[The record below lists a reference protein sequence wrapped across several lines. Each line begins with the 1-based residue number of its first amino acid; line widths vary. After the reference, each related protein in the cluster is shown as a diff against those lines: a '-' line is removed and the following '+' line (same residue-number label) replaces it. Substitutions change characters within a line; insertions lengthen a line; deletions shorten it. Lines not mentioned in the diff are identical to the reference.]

1 MTPDVQA
8 ALRDGRIAPLSP
20 APDITD
26 EALARTENIVA
37 LAGAEQINAAL
48 DTGAD
53 IVLCGRATDTA
64 IVSALP
70 LKRGE
75 HAGAAWH
82 GAKIAECGAL
92 CSTDPT
98 SGVILLE
105 IDEEGRLSV
114 NYRCDA
120 PVGSGLGT
128 TGAINVALMAA
139 INGADNAE
147 EAAYQFEALLG
158 NTGGRQDQWAAK
170 HGGFNHLIFIGDS
183 VEEMPFDPPRSARF
197 WLQKHLIVA
206 NTGIPHVSGDLHDAI
221 WEKYASKDEGVIEG
235 LMTIRLAARKMAQG
249 LDQDRRDLVV
259 EALRDVCQ
267 GVDALD
273 MSLHDPFR
281 EVVNPLLENKDVVAW
296 KALGAGGG
304 GCVALLTAPNRQDSV
319 IAACESANWDVLNW
333 DYDVEGLVINAN

>member
-1 MTPDVQA
+1 MKRVDA
-8 ALRDGRIAPLSP
+8 RAPVRL
-20 APDITD
+20 D
-26 EALARTENIVA
+26 
-37 LAGAEQINAAL
+37 LAGGWTDVPPYTHDMGGEVVNVAIN
-48 DTGAD
+48 
-53 IVLCGRATDTA
+53 I
-64 IVSALP
+64 
-70 LKRGE
+70 
-75 HAGAAWH
+75 HAHA
-82 GAKIAECGAL
+82 
-92 CSTDPT
+92 S
-98 SGVILLE
+98 LE
-105 IDEEGRLSV
+105 IDEGGCLSV

-170 HGGFNHLIFIGDS
+170 HGGFNHLMFIGDA
-183 VEEMPFDPPRSARF
+183 VEEMPFDPPRSVRF

-206 NTGIPHVSGDLHDAI
+206 NSGIPHVSGDLHDAI
-221 WEKYASKDEGVIEG
+221 WAKYAENDTDVTEG

-249 LDQDRRDLVV
+249 LDQDRRNLIV
-259 EALRDVCQ
+259 EAFQDVCK

-281 EVVNPLLENKDVVAW
+281 EIVEPLISNKDVVAW

-304 GCVALLTAPNRQDSV
+304 GCVALLCSPERQAAV
-319 IAACESANWDVLNW
+319 NQACEEAGWDVLNW
-333 DYDVEGLVINAN
+333 DYDDEGLVVNAN

>member
-1 MTPDVQA
+1 MKRVEA
-8 ALRDGRIAPLSP
+8 RAPVRL
-20 APDITD
+20 D
-26 EALARTENIVA
+26 
-37 LAGAEQINAAL
+37 LAGGWTDVPPYTFDVGGEVVNVAIN
-48 DTGAD
+48 
-53 IVLCGRATDTA
+53 I
-64 IVSALP
+64 
-70 LKRGE
+70 
-75 HAGAAWH
+75 HAHA
-82 GAKIAECGAL
+82 
-92 CSTDPT
+92 S
-98 SGVILLE
+98 LE
-105 IDEEGRLSV
+105 IDDDGHLSV

-183 VEEMPFDPPRSARF
+183 VEEMPFDPPRSTRF

-221 WEKYASKDEGVIEG
+221 WKKYASQDEGVIEG
-235 LMTIRLAARKMAQG
+235 LMTIRLAARKMSQG
-249 LDQDRRDLVV
+249 LSQDRRDLVV
-259 EALRDVCQ
+259 ESLQEICK

-273 MSLHDPFR
+273 PALHDPFR
-281 EVVNPLLENKDVVAW
+281 EVVNPLLESNDIAAW

-304 GCVALLTAPNRQDSV
+304 GCVALLTRLDRQQAV
-319 IAACESANWDVLNW
+319 ITACETAGWDVLDW
-333 DYDVEGLVINAN
+333 DYDDEGLVISAN